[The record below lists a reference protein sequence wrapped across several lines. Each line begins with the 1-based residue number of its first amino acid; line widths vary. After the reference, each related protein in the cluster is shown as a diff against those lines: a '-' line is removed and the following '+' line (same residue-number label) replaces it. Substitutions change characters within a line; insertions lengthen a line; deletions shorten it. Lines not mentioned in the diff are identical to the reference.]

1 MFCQRWNSS
10 QITSTSAA
18 ETIFL
23 PARRGRA
30 LVCACMRD
38 GPQCARGTRAWPRSC
53 VRACLCVFFGDASLS
68 CVFDGQSP
76 VASLKLAAVLCFGFA
91 SHLSL
96 LSRRRSCNS
105 DFKLTRLL
113 LTRINNAISPV
124 SRFCIG
130 SDLLC
135 TVAACLSFAALAL
148 QVLADSIST
157 LCFFP
162 HVGMWL

>member
-1 MFCQRWNSS
+1 MFV
-10 QITSTSAA
+10 AA
-18 ETIFL
+18 CATAL
-23 PARRGRA
+23 SVRRA
-30 LVCACMRD
+30 LE
-38 GPQCARGTRAWPRSC
+38 RAPL
-53 VRACLCVFFGDASLS
+53 VRACLCVFFRDASLS

-76 VASLKLAAVLCFGFA
+76 VGSLKLAAVLCFGFA

-96 LSRRRSCNS
+96 LSRHRACNS
-105 DFKLTRLL
+105 DVKLTRLL

-124 SRFCIG
+124 SGFCIG

-135 TVAACLSFAALAL
+135 TVAVCLSFAALAL